1 MKAGRTFYFDA
12 SHHLPAYKGK
22 CEQLHGHTYRLD
34 VVVEGDIKKD
44 GMVLD
49 FCELERIVEEKVIAT
64 LDHQD
69 LNNILPNPTAE
80 NIAEWIWKKLKTRLK
95 PHSIKLYEGRGKW
108 VEKSKDGS

>member
-1 MKAGRTFYFDA
+1 MKVGRTFYFDA

-34 VVVEGDIKKD
+34 VAVEGEVGRE

-49 FCELERIVEEKVIAT
+49 FSELERVVEEKVISP

-69 LNNILPNPTAE
+69 LNNIIKNPTAE
-80 NIAEWIWKKLKTRLK
+80 HIAEWIWKKLDGTLK
-95 PHSIKLYEGRGKW
+95 PDSIKLYEGRGKW
-108 VEKSKDGS
+108 VEKTR

>member
-1 MKAGRTFYFDA
+1 MKVGRTFYFDA

-34 VVVEGDIKKD
+34 VVIEGAIGKE

-49 FCELERIVEEKVIAT
+49 FNEIERIVESTILEK

-69 LNNILPNPTAE
+69 LNAVLKNPTAE
-80 NIAEWIWKKLKTRLK
+80 NIAEWIWKQLSAKVSL
-95 PHSIKLYEGRGKW
+95 HSIKLYEGRGKW
-108 VEKSKDGS
+108 VEKTK

>member
-1 MKAGRTFYFDA
+1 MNVGRTFYFDA

-34 VVVEGDIKKD
+34 VVIEGAVGKE

-49 FCELERIVEEKVIAT
+49 FNEIGRLVESAVIEK

-69 LNNILPNPTAE
+69 LNELIKNPTAE
-80 NIAEWIWKKLKTRLK
+80 NIAEWIWKQLSSKLKL
-95 PHSIKLYEGRGKW
+95 HSIKLYEGRGKW
-108 VEKSKDGS
+108 VEKTQ